1 MERLP
6 NKYQFGKFL
15 EQKMSK
21 APVWGFP
28 PDLRVE
34 KYLILSNETPNV
46 WHIDKRVWEQIWG
59 LGGTGINEKLAILDT
74 GVNSHRNLPQP
85 IYERSMIRG
94 ESPRDGNFH
103 GTHCAGTALGRDGI
117 GIAFEA
123 ELINI
128 KVLSNRGSGGSDGI
142 AQGIRIA
149 VDEGATIISMSLGG
163 PDPYPP
169 TEEAL
174 EYAHDNDV
182 LVVAAAGNDG
192 QRGNRD
198 TTGWPGRYETTLCI
212 GSHAQNGGISEFS
225 SAGKRVDMVFPGSQI
240 VSCSNENQ
248 NGYKTS
254 SGTSM
259 ATPYAGG
266 VSACFRSWM
275 MRKGYPRLGGARQWR
290 EFLAKYAIDK
300 GSPGRD
306 SIYGEGVVDYTKL
319 IELML
324 SGKLNYV

>member
-1 MERLP
+1 MT
-6 NKYQFGKFL
+6 KT
-15 EQKMSK
+15 
-21 APVWGFP
+21 PVWGLP
-28 PDLRVE
+28 PDLRQE
-34 KYLILSNETPNV
+34 KYLILSNETPGV
-46 WHIDKRVWEQIWG
+46 WHIDKNVWGKIWD
-59 LGGTGINEKLAILDT
+59 LGGTGENETIAILDT

-85 IYERSMIRG
+85 VYERSMING
-94 ESPRDGNFH
+94 QSPRDGNFH

-117 GIAFEA
+117 GIAREA
-123 ELINI
+123 KLINI

-174 EYAHDNDV
+174 EYAHDNGVTV
-182 LVVAAAGNDG
+182 LAAAGNDG

-198 TTGWPGRYETTLCI
+198 TTGWPGRYETALCI

-225 SAGKRVDMVFPGSQI
+225 SAGPRVDIVFPGSQI
-240 VSCSNENQ
+240 VSCSNENP
-248 NGYKTS
+248 NAYKTS

-259 ATPYAGG
+259 ATPYGAG
-266 VSACFRSWM
+266 VCACFRSWM
-275 MRKGYPRLGGARQWR
+275 MRRGYPRLGGAREWR
-290 EFLAKYAIDK
+290 SHLSQYAIDK
-300 GSPGRD
+300 GTPGKD
-306 SIYGEGVVDYTKL
+306 NIYGVGVVDFTKI

-324 SGKLNYV
+324 FGKLNYV